1 MYSPRRPAQQ
11 RGVRVTA
18 KILSAKKRLNER
30 PQRSSKAFGCRRAF
44 LVEAELRPI
53 GLEELDV
60 VTARELHPHAEAPS
74 TAKHVIDSRQRARR
88 QRQQRTLMLMLLFEG
103 FTWHRQARRS
113 GRSRR
118 T

>member
-1 MYSPRRPAQQ
+1 M
-11 RGVRVTA
+11 VTA
-18 KILSAKKRLNER
+18 CVGSVWA
-30 PQRSSKAFGCRRAF
+30 RRAF

-60 VTARELHPHAEAPS
+60 VTARELHPR
-74 TAKHVIDSRQRARR
+74 AKHVAWNRQQTARARR
-88 QRQQRTLMLMLLFEG
+88 QKPQRILMLMFLFEG